1 MRSLPAV
8 LFVNFPRHARRW
20 GRCHAGF
27 AGGCAAVVVCLIAV
41 AASVRADDALTPPS
55 RSAEWRLERADGTT
69 LSGTLKALDPS
80 VVVVS
85 TADGDLSLPTVD
97 VRVLS
102 PSDMP
107 PMEGMEARLW
117 LTDGSL
123 LVGDAVLLDGSELTL
138 EQGGNRITLPQR
150 AVAKL
155 AWQLSP
161 SASLQAGLVPAPE
174 WQSVVPAAADSD
186 LIVIRKAAEPE
197 PIYQCVPCAI
207 LAIDDAHVTVALDE
221 DQIPVKRER
230 VAGLVWLRG
239 ESEAAVPGPIVDLVG
254 GRLLATDVGYLPE
267 VQAFRVATVWS
278 PELTLPAAAVRRIDL
293 AAGRTVSLVTL
304 SPEEV
309 HVEPF
314 FAALAEREELAAA
327 FEPRMLSGD
336 EASQTGTRGPM
347 IVALP
352 QTRLR
357 WKLPTGVRQLRMQ
370 AAVERP
376 QAGGADLVVLVDGQE
391 RFRGEV
397 TAEGDV
403 GEMIDVEVAGG
414 RRLEIRVDFPAAGTR
429 RLAGLGRIRLLDPRL
444 EK

>member
-1 MRSLPAV
+1 
-8 LFVNFPRHARRW
+8 
-20 GRCHAGF
+20 
-27 AGGCAAVVVCLIAV
+27 
-41 AASVRADDALTPPS
+41 
-55 RSAEWRLERADGTT
+55 
-69 LSGTLKALDPS
+69 
-80 VVVVS
+80 
-85 TADGDLSLPTVD
+85 
-97 VRVLS
+97 
-102 PSDMP
+102 MP
-107 PMEGMEARLW
+107 ARLW

-123 LVGDAVLLDGSELTL
+123 LAGDHVRLDGSKLTL
-138 EQGGNRITLPQR
+138 EQGDNRITLPQR

-155 AWQLSP
+155 AWRLSP
-161 SASLQAGLVPAPE
+161 AETPQAGAATPPAWQSEVPA
-174 WQSVVPAAADSD
+174 VMDSD

-207 LAIDDAHVTVALDE
+207 LAIDEAHVTVALDE

-239 ESEAAVPGPIVDLVG
+239 EGDGAVSGPIVDLAG
-254 GRLLATDVGYLPE
+254 GRLLATEVRYLPDTDRFG
-267 VQAFRVATVWS
+267 VSTAWS
-278 PELTLPAAAVRRIDL
+278 SELTVPASAVRRIDL

-304 SPEEV
+304 SPDDV
-309 HVEPF
+309 SVEPF
-314 FAALAEREELAAA
+314 FAALAERDELAAA

-336 EASQTGTRGPM
+336 EAAEQGVRGPM

-352 QTRLR
+352 RTTLR
-357 WKLPTGVRQLRMQ
+357 WKLPPGVRQLRMH

-376 QAGGADLVVLVDGQE
+376 QTGGADLVVLVDGEE

-403 GEMIDVEVAGG
+403 GQPIDVDVSGG
-414 RRLEIRVDFPAAGTR
+414 RRLEVRVDFPETASD